1 MPDSLGT
8 NIDQSLI
15 IAVARHG
22 SEIESIKSQMAQQ
35 QAMLQQMQSN
45 LTDLR
50 VIVESQA
57 RQTMEAMSA
66 SMWKATAVTLTFLAI
81 CTSALGLILTHRL

>member
-1 MPDSLGT
+1 MPDTQGT
-8 NIDQSLI
+8 LTDQSLI

-50 VIVESQA
+50 VTVESQA
-57 RQTMEAMSA
+57 RQTMQAMSA
-66 SMWKATAVTLTFLAI
+66 SMWKATALTLTFLTI
-81 CTSALGLILTHRL
+81 CTTILGFILAHQF